1 MTSRNFL
8 SSSHRTYSLWKEVK
22 PICYSIIR
30 GKRAPLSFKIVL
42 QFSPNKAAALL
53 QNSSLSFPPE
63 QVAGLY
69 LNLQYKNKTLLCTTG
84 TSLKT
89 FFPGKELDHL
99 WEQYVTEFSV
109 IMRFP
114 LRAYSL
120 SSPHP
125 FPDKMRSCLRI
136 HCSLVCIPEDIRR
149 SVPAFPDDFPTY
161 IYNSTDIMLYIG
173 WLDLNFFASL
183 G

>member
-1 MTSRNFL
+1 MLALKITDQKDFTNKLFLGDTFDLFWLNQAEITTSNLFTIDGRLQTEFFDNDQQEFL

-30 GKRAPLSFKIVL
+30 GTRAPLSFKIVL

-53 QNSSLSFPPE
+53 QNSSLPFPPE

-99 WEQYVTEFSV
+99 WEQYVTEFFSRNE
-109 IMRFP
+109 IS
-114 LRAYSL
+114 AESL
-120 SSPHP
+120 
-125 FPDKMRSCLRI
+125 
-136 HCSLVCIPEDIRR
+136 
-149 SVPAFPDDFPTY
+149 
-161 IYNSTDIMLYIG
+161 
-173 WLDLNFFASL
+173 
-183 G
+183 

>member
-1 MTSRNFL
+1 MLALKITDQKDFTNKLFLGDTFDLFWLNQAEITTSNLFTIDGRLQTEFFDNDQQEFL

-42 QFSPNKAAALL
+42 QFS
-53 QNSSLSFPPE
+53 PE

-99 WEQYVTEFSV
+99 WEQYVTEFFSHNE
-109 IMRFP
+109 IS
-114 LRAYSL
+114 AESL
-120 SSPHP
+120 
-125 FPDKMRSCLRI
+125 
-136 HCSLVCIPEDIRR
+136 
-149 SVPAFPDDFPTY
+149 
-161 IYNSTDIMLYIG
+161 
-173 WLDLNFFASL
+173 
-183 G
+183 

>member
-1 MTSRNFL
+1 MLALKITDQKDFTNKLFLGDTFDLFCLNQAEITTSKTEFFDNDQQEFL

-30 GKRAPLSFKIVL
+30 GKRSPLSFKIVL

-53 QNSSLSFPPE
+53 QNSSLPFPPE

-99 WEQYVTEFSV
+99 WEQYVTEFFSHNE
-109 IMRFP
+109 IS
-114 LRAYSL
+114 AESL
-120 SSPHP
+120 
-125 FPDKMRSCLRI
+125 
-136 HCSLVCIPEDIRR
+136 
-149 SVPAFPDDFPTY
+149 
-161 IYNSTDIMLYIG
+161 
-173 WLDLNFFASL
+173 
-183 G
+183 